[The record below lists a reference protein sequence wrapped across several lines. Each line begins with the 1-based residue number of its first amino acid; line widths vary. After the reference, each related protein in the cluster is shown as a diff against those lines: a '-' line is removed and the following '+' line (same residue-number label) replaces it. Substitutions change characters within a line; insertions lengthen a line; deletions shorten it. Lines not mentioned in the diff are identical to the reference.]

1 MKQKILIVDDEADYC
16 MLLKNYFQARNY
28 NVSCGFTIKECL
40 PLLEEVHPD
49 ILFLDNN
56 LPDGKGWSL
65 VNSIIEQFP
74 ALKIYL
80 ISAHHKNSDPV
91 IEHANVTVW
100 EKPISFN
107 LLNQFFK

>member
-1 MKQKILIVDDEADYC
+1 MRQKILIVDDEAEYC
-16 MLLKNYFQARNY
+16 MLLKNYFQVKNY
-28 NVSCGFTIKECL
+28 QVSCAFTMKECQQF
-40 PLLEEVHPD
+40 LEEAHPD

-65 VNSIIEQFP
+65 VNSIINKFP

-91 IEHANVTVW
+91 IEHNNVTVW